1 MHGRELAVS
10 PTSETIIS
18 VLYTSD
24 MDVYREG
31 S

>member
-1 MHGRELAVS
+1 MHGKELAVS

-24 MDVYREG
+24 MDVYRER